1 MFHLK
6 KSVLLG
12 ENKNEEKKKKIVSIY
27 SNVNSNDCTA

>member
-12 ENKNEEKKKKIVSIY
+12 ENKNEENHKKIVSIY
-27 SNVNSNDCTA
+27 SNVNIYDSTV